1 MANQKQVAL
10 KIAIWNKTASSGIEM
25 PALDCNSMYA
35 VGDDPIF
42 ELMITFNNPG
52 N

>member
-1 MANQKQVAL
+1 MANQIQVAL
-10 KIAIWNKTASSGIEM
+10 RIAIWNKMASSGIET
-25 PALDCNSMYA
+25 ALDYNSMYA

-42 ELMITFNNPG
+42 ELMLQINYRG